1 MKQKSASLARNLAL
15 RAFGKLLIVF
25 STEANLLLTLLF
37 SSPEVLSSAS
47 DKGKL
52 FAKNISKNSN
62 LDN

>member
-15 RAFGKLLIVF
+15 GAFGKLLIVF
-25 STEANLLLTLLF
+25 STGKSAITLLF
-37 SSPEVLSSAS
+37 NSPEVLSSAS